1 MVGGVVDVTNLR
13 ANVVL
18 NTFTKH
24 SELTAVST
32 KFLSVEE
39 SPGFNHEW
47 ENQVIDQQPKKHF

>member
-39 SPGFNHEW
+39 SPGFNHE
-47 ENQVIDQQPKKHF
+47 